1 MGLIRRLKKK
11 SNALKKANMFDDDE
25 DDTSFKLEPEHR
37 EREKSF
43 KPAPI
48 AVKQPEAIVSVSTRT

>member
-25 DDTSFKLEPEHR
+25 DDTTFKLEPEHR

-43 KPAPI
+43 KPALI
-48 AVKQPEAIVSVSTRT
+48 AVK

>member
-11 SNALKKANMFDDDE
+11 SNALKKANMFDEDDE
-25 DDTSFKLEPEHR
+25 DTTFKLEPEHR

-48 AVKQPEAIVSVSTRT
+48 VFK